1 MHMPEPTQPPKYPA
15 LRIKAIETLLIE
27 RDLLDPKV
35 IDEMIEIFE
44 RRVGPRNGAKVV
56 ARGWSDPEYRERLL
70 KDGTAAIAEL
80 GYRGGQGEH
89 MVVLEN
95 TPSVHNVCVCT
106 LCSCYPWPTLGL
118 PPNWY
123 KTAAYRSRIVAEP
136 RAVLAE
142 FGLELPGS
150 VEVRVWDSNAEI
162 RYLVLPMRPA
172 GTFGWSED
180 RLAELVTR
188 DSMIGTGL
196 PKAPH

>member
-1 MHMPEPTQPPKYPA
+1 MSEPTQPPKSPA
-15 LRIKAIETLLIE
+15 LRIKAIETLMIE

-35 IDEMIEIFE
+35 VDEMIEIFE
-44 RRVGPRNGAKVV
+44 HRVGPRNGAKVV
-56 ARGWSDPEYRERLL
+56 AKAWADSTYRERLL

-80 GYRGGQGEH
+80 GYTGGQGEH

-95 TPSVHNVCVCT
+95 TLSVHNVCVCT

-118 PPNWY
+118 PPTWY

-142 FGLELPGS
+142 FGLSLPDS
-150 VEVRVWDSNAEI
+150 IEVRVWDSNAEI
-162 RYLVLPMRPA
+162 RYLVLPMRPR
-172 GTFGWSED
+172 GTEGWSEE
-180 RLAELVTR
+180 RLLELVTR

-196 PKAPH
+196 PKTPD